1 MRKILVMLVALAAVA
16 ITVPVAMGS
25 GPAPEWVQVADGAYQ
40 AASVYG
46 DGAIV
51 YVPAS
56 TRLRPPTVV
65 DDTSVPEV
73 IEEEWGTGIPI
84 EAVSPEATTEVVDER
99 QAFVY
104 YADPGT
110 RAGAAALTTLPGGW
124 SARFD
129 GYERYLTSIAD
140 RLDRLAVAPAGQAY
154 ATYDAAGVLTVRDVH
169 GETIPLPGLPQYVLD
184 SAMAAAWSFDGTAL
198 YLAYATT
205 GGAEVWLAPL
215 GGQAGQLGRFD
226 KFGGFV
232 GATPKGVLLYQRGI
246 ALVEV
251 TALGTRTVTPL
262 ASLDYPWAVSPD
274 GRYVLWLDL
283 IVSLT
288 TVEDAKTTTLRMP
301 GGYALCPPRGWPGP
315 SSSEIVVY
323 ACGQDPSDTV
333 LLWYSEEGPGRY
345 GLRIVE
351 PPSDGLCFDYSVDP
365 VVVGPGVV
373 SVVVT
378 DRSAFLVGDAVD
390 TGTWLIDLN
399 GAGRR

>member
-1 MRKILVMLVALAAVA
+1 MKKKLLLVVLVALVVVSVTVSVAV
-16 ITVPVAMGS
+16 GS
-25 GPAPEWVQVADGAYQ
+25 GPAPDWVKVADGAYQ
-40 AASVYG
+40 AASVTG
-46 DGAIV
+46 DGGIV

-56 TRLRPPTVV
+56 TRLGPPEVV
-65 DDTSVPEV
+65 DDEPVLRI

-84 EAVSPEATTEVVDER
+84 MTVSPEATTEVVDER

-104 YADPGT
+104 YADPGS
-110 RAGAAALTTLPGGW
+110 RADASALTTLPGGW
-124 SARFD
+124 SARAD
-129 GYERYLTSIAD
+129 GRERYLSSTAD
-140 RLDRLAVAPAGQAY
+140 RVDSLAVAREGQAY
-154 ATYDAAGVLTVRDVH
+154 ATYDAEGVLTVRDVH
-169 GETIPLPGLPQYVLD
+169 GEPVHLAGVPQDLPPI
-184 SAMAAAWSFDGTAL
+184 SAAWSFDGTAL
-198 YLAYATT
+198 YLAYAAP
-205 GGAEVWLAPL
+205 GGAEAWLAPL
-215 GGQAGQLGRFD
+215 GGQAGQVGRFD

-262 ASLDYPWAVSPD
+262 ASMDYPWVVSPD

-283 IVSLT
+283 VVSLT

-345 GLRIVE
+345 GLRVAR
-351 PPSDGLCFDYSVDP
+351 PPEDGLCFDYSVDP

-373 SVVVT
+373 SVVLT

-390 TGTWLIDLN
+390 TATWLIDLN